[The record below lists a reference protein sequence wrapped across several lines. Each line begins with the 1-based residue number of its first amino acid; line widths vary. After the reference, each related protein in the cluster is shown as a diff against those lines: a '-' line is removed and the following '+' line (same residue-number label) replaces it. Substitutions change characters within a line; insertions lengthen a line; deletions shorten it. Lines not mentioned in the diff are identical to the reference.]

1 MVEQKVGLNN
11 RVSQSSGLAVTAL
24 VVGIVAA
31 VFGWTGVFG
40 LILAIVAIV
49 FGVIAL
55 VKNQS
60 KVKAV
65 WGIVLGGVALVTS
78 IIVLIIAA
86 AVVTVLDETL
96 KTSGQ
101 TDTTQ
106 SATDT
111 AYTVGQA
118 IDFDNKKVTV
128 TNVERNWQSGNQ
140 FIVAESG
147 NEFVKIQVSIENNS
161 DAQVSYNTF
170 DWKMQNSQG
179 VIKDVDG
186 STYTIEGGLNSGELA
201 PAGKVSGFMIFQ
213 VPSEDNGLIL
223 TYSPSFFSDKK
234 IQVKL

>member
-24 VVGIVAA
+24 VVGIVAV

-86 AVVTVLDETL
+86 AVVTVLDETI

-111 AYTVGQA
+111 TYTVGRA
-118 IDFDNKKVTV
+118 IDFDNKKVYISQMIYGK
-128 TNVERNWQSGNQ
+128 RNYLKQ
-140 FIVAESG
+140 
-147 NEFVKIQVSIENNS
+147 
-161 DAQVSYNTF
+161 
-170 DWKMQNSQG
+170 
-179 VIKDVDG
+179 
-186 STYTIEGGLNSGELA
+186 
-201 PAGKVSGFMIFQ
+201 
-213 VPSEDNGLIL
+213 
-223 TYSPSFFSDKK
+223 
-234 IQVKL
+234 